1 MGGREVSREPRS
13 GAFSFLDTQCPSGVL
28 PRATHPHVLI
38 YMYWKVRHMALGWF
52 QGQICE
58 DGENELYQPFQKIH
72 D

>member
-13 GAFSFLDTQCPSGVL
+13 GAFSFLDTQRPSGVL

>member
-1 MGGREVSREPRS
+1 MGVREVSREPRS
-13 GAFSFLDTQCPSGVL
+13 GAFSFLDTQCPSEVL

-58 DGENELYQPFQKIH
+58 DGKNELYQPFQKVH

>member
-1 MGGREVSREPRS
+1 MGGRAVSREPRS

-58 DGENELYQPFQKIH
+58 DGKNELYQPFQKVH